1 MYEIRDNQVVK
12 VTEGTQPITSEQIS
26 ADIDALNKTIEDFK
40 KQVELLTID
49 LKIVRKLESE
59 LKQ

>member
-49 LKIVRKLESE
+49 LEIVRKLESE
-59 LKQ
+59 LK